1 MCNSNQFNELL
12 TACKAKS
19 TQIHQ
24 QFQAALSNP
33 SIVALKKKY
42 PNNVV
47 IEDGQFNL
55 EFRFRHLARDNNEES
70 YSSDTQDAFHNLVS
84 ELRAVIRPLLAE
96 MPDVKATTSEEYGT
110 FSVSIP
116 LPIDHAVESKKL
128 LIESVID
135 PSLKQDEGD
144 KTPQV
149 FRDSVNFSA
158 VKDGMRDRIAS
169 LIRACGLDVD
179 EAYSLPRAVYF
190 KPRNYS

>member
-70 YSSDTQDAFHNLVS
+70 YSSDTGDAFHNLVS

-96 MPDVKATTSEEYGT
+96 MPDVKDASSEEYGM

-116 LPIDHAVESKKL
+116 LAIDHAVESKKL

-158 VKDGMRDRIAS
+158 VKDDMRDRIAS

-179 EAYSLPRAVYF
+179 EAYPLPRAVYF